1 MAPFF
6 KVYHD
11 DERIQE
17 DISILKANKIEKEN
31 IYVLS
36 HDDDRTNRIAKNT
49 EANTIGASEQGLTDV
64 VKSVFEKQG
73 DELRDK
79 IESVGFSEAEASEYE
94 AELDKGAVFLIV
106 TETYGIDLY
115 TIIG

>member
-1 MAPFF
+1 M
-6 KVYHD
+6 YHD

-49 EANTIGASEQGLTDV
+49 EANTIGASEQGLTDA

-79 IESVGFSEAEASEYE
+79 IESVGFSEAE
-94 AELDKGAVFLIV
+94 LDKGAVFLIV
-106 TETYGIDLY
+106 TETYGIDLD

>member
-1 MAPFF
+1 WRNVSIAPFF

-49 EANTIGASEQGLTDV
+49 EANTIGASEQGLTD
-64 VKSVFEKQG
+64 
-73 DELRDK
+73 
-79 IESVGFSEAEASEYE
+79 SVGFSEAEASENE
-94 AELDKGAVFLIV
+94 AELDKGAVFLID
-106 TETYGIDLY
+106 TETYGIDLD